1 MQSFLLCSVLRCYH
15 SFSAEKDACQV
26 IHIQNLS
33 WYFYIF
39 YGIWF
44 FYHVHCSFVGNNM
57 NVFHLCIL
65 YSCVF
70 WTIFLHVFM
79 HVNVSGRSVLL
90 FNKLIDW
97 LIDLYLLAYHRSY
110 ACSSLWASWSIQPF
124 GHSGKEGLLCP
135 FWGELGPHL
144 TQRPDSSLRYRRY
157 INHLLTYLQCG
168 QRRGLPPC
176 QVTSWS
182 MHTALW
188 PQQTWA
194 ESWGGCCGPL
204 WGGKR
209 AGSPYVTQ
217 CCLGAS
223 RSIKHVH
230 TTSFPIP
237 FPRFRDT
244 AIFLVESRKCF
255 LLHFYLAFQLRGTPV
270 DFHQDVW
277 R

>member
-1 MQSFLLCSVLRCYH
+1 
-15 SFSAEKDACQV
+15 
-26 IHIQNLS
+26 
-33 WYFYIF
+33 
-39 YGIWF
+39 
-44 FYHVHCSFVGNNM
+44 
-57 NVFHLCIL
+57 
-65 YSCVF
+65 
-70 WTIFLHVFM
+70 M

-217 CCLGAS
+217 CGLGRGLRPYQVAS
-223 RSIKHVH
+223 YSMQPFGHNTWAKTGGAVPLPLGGRGLHLTMSPGLRP
-230 TTSFPIP
+230 TSVPSGISYKSSAVAEMGEC
-237 FPRFRDT
+237 D
-244 AIFLVESRKCF
+244 
-255 LLHFYLAFQLRGTPV
+255 RGHNSV
-270 DFHQDVW
+270 
-277 R
+277 